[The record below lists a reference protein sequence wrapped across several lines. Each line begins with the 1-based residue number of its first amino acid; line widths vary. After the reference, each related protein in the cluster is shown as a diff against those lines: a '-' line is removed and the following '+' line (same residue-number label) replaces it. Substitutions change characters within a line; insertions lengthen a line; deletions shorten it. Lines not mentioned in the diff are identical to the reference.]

1 MEQEKG
7 CRPQMLGS
15 DGSSLEQD
23 KGSRLEMLDE
33 ASLTRQPEEVF
44 DIISKLGEGSY
55 GSVFKALHK
64 DSKQILAIKQVP
76 VDTDL
81 QEIIKEISIMQQC
94 DSPYVVKY
102 YGSYFKNTDL
112 WIVME
117 YCGAGSVSDIM
128 RLRKKILTEEEIGTI
143 LCDTLKGLEYLHL
156 RKKIHRD
163 IKAGNILLNNEGHAK
178 LADFGVAGQLTDTMA
193 KRNTVIGTPFWMAPE
208 VIQEIGY
215 DCVADIWSLGI
226 TALEMAE
233 GKPPYGDIHPM
244 RAIFMIPTKPPP
256 TFRDSELWSPQFID
270 FVSRCLVKSPEKR
283 ATASELLHSDFIAN
297 CKSCQILQPMIQE
310 AAHIR
315 NNPNPEP
322 TDNVDSGTMRPGDSG
337 TLVSNNDGTFVNY
350 NTNLQYDGTMVQY
363 EDDGTMVKHD
373 TGPGSAHAKTISDI
387 ESNLG
392 TMVINEEEEEDS
404 TMKQYDTAPG
414 GSKYRPEFLDHF
426 DKKEKPSL
434 KSSTTVE
441 ENKLEVSGREEAAA
455 AVQKVVESP
464 VVETTNMSDDAQLEQ
479 FSKHALQRQLQQ
491 IAGQNLSVS
500 GISGAQHHPLNP
512 LNSDKFHRS
521 INEGDFHFLNYLS
534 YQEITMRMAGLD
546 SEMEKEIEDLRRRY
560 NAKRQPIL
568 DAMDQK
574 RKRQQNF

>member
-1 MEQEKG
+1 MMKDS
-7 CRPQMLGS
+7 GS
-15 DGSSLEQD
+15 V
-23 KGSRLEMLDE
+23 RLEMLDE

-44 DIISKLGEGSY
+44 DIINKLGEGSY
-55 GSVFKALHK
+55 GSVYKALHK
-64 DSKQILAIKQVP
+64 DSKQVLAIKQVP

-128 RLRKKILTEEEIGTI
+128 RLRKKTLTEEEIATV
-143 LCDTLKGLEYLHL
+143 LSDTLKGLEYLHL

-256 TFRDSELWSPQFID
+256 TFRDSDRWSPQFID
-270 FVSRCLVKSPEKR
+270 FVSRCLVKTPEKR
-283 ATASELLHSDFIAN
+283 ATASQLLHSDFIVGSG
-297 CKSCQILQPMIQE
+297 SCNVVADMIAE
-310 AAHIR
+310 AAELRDKVGTSGAFGSTSSGTMVPGDQGTLVSLPGDQGTFVNHS
-315 NNPNPEP
+315 
-322 TDNVDSGTMRPGDSG
+322 TGGGDSGTMI
-337 TLVSNNDGTFVNY
+337 NY
-350 NTNLQYDGTMVQY
+350 SEGTMVQ
-363 EDDGTMVKHD
+363 HN
-373 TGPGSAHAKTISDI
+373 TGPGTTVSRTMSEI

-392 TMVINEEEEEDS
+392 TMVINNSLEN
-404 TMKQYDTAPG
+404 TMKQYGTAPG
-414 GSKYRPEFLDHF
+414 QQNYRPDFMDHF
-426 DKKEKPSL
+426 DQKEGGSHTSPPASNANHLGPQTSTNSLGGTGAGRVSVNPSL
-434 KSSTTVE
+434 H
-441 ENKLEVSGREEAAA
+441 
-455 AVQKVVESP
+455 SP
-464 VVETTNMSDDAQLEQ
+464 PQDVTSLEQ
-479 FSKHALQRQLQQ
+479 QQAGRDLARQLQQ
-491 IAGQNLSVS
+491 IAGGASVS
-500 GISGAQHHPLNP
+500 SPTGGGVGPGGGGRTMDM
-512 LNSDKFHRS
+512 DKFQRS
-521 INEGDFHFLNYLS
+521 ITEGDFEFLKFLS
-534 YQEITMRMAGLD
+534 YDELTGRMSGLD
-546 SEMEKEIEDLRRRY
+546 SEMEKEIDDLRRRY
-560 NAKRQPIL
+560 HAKRQPIL